1 MESHTHCK
9 PAITTRLMCV
19 CVSACQCLSA
29 FQCASWACAYDS
41 VKIGVTQMHAH
52 DESVYWQTNLHT
64 RAHTHTHWPPQ
75 YTQTHINRHP
85 ASHIHHTHTHHRHL
99 HKQNCRPTTTY
110 SDTPPPSPTLSIS
123 PPYTHTQYQR
133 PTTNINT
140 IRLGLDDIMAWMTA
154 RLPALLVWL

>member
-1 MESHTHCK
+1 
-9 PAITTRLMCV
+9 MCV
-19 CVSACQCLSA
+19 CVCMSVFECFSMCELSVCIWQCKDRCNINACTWWKCVLTDKSSYT
-29 FQCASWACAYDS
+29 CS
-41 VKIGVTQMHAH
+41 
-52 DESVYWQTNLHT
+52 
-64 RAHTHTHWPPQ
+64 HTHTHWPPQ
-75 YTQTHINRHP
+75 YTQTRINRHP

-110 SDTPPPSPTLSIS
+110 SDTPPSPTLSIS